1 MDITTTHNKDALT
14 TYLIDLKNDTRLSN
28 HTISAYQ
35 YDISS
40 FLKWLSTNDYTY
52 ITTHVI
58 KEYFKQLHE
67 THKPNSIKRKYISL
81 KKFFSEYSCVSIPNE
96 NPFTEIDLKLPRQK
110 TLPKTLTI
118 EEVTSL
124 LKAASQELDESKTE
138 FRKNQA
144 TRNIAILVLLVSSGS
159 RISEISSL
167 NLSSLD
173 MKNRIM
179 LIKGKGSK
187 ERLMYI
193 SSDAVIKCL
202 DRWLSIRNS
211 FNPKTDSLFLNKYG
225 TRLTIYS
232 VENIFKRYQHLSE
245 INQNSTPHYLRHT
258 FATKLLDNGADLR
271 SVQELL
277 GHSNI
282 TTTQIYT
289 EVSISRKKYVLSKY
303 NAINNIQF

>member
-1 MDITTTHNKDALT
+1 MDITTTHNKEALQ

-28 HTISAYQ
+28 HTISAYRC
-35 YDISS
+35 DISS
-40 FLKWLSTNDYTY
+40 FFKWLTTNDYTY
-52 ITTHVI
+52 ITPLVI
-58 KEYFKQLHE
+58 KEYFKQLHN
-67 THKPNSIKRKYISL
+67 THKPSSIKRKHISL
-81 KKFFSEYSCVSIPNE
+81 KKFFTEYSRISLPNK
-96 NPFTEIDLKLPRQK
+96 NPFIEIDLKLPRQK
-110 TLPKTLTI
+110 TLPKTLAI
-118 EEVTSL
+118 EEITAL
-124 LKAASQELDESKTE
+124 LKSASLELENANTD

-144 TRNIAILVLLVSSGS
+144 TRNLAILVLLVSSGS

-173 MKNRIM
+173 LNDRIM
-179 LIKGKGSK
+179 LIRGKGSK

-193 SSDAVIKCL
+193 SSDAVIQCL
-202 DRWLSIRNS
+202 VNWLSIRNS

-232 VENIFKRYQHLSE
+232 IENIFKRYQYLSN
-245 INQNSTPHYLRHT
+245 INQESTPHYLRHT

-303 NAINNIQF
+303 NAINTIVF

>member
-1 MDITTTHNKDALT
+1 MDITTTHNKEALT
-14 TYLIDLKNDTRLSN
+14 TYLIDLKNDTQLSN
-28 HTISAYQ
+28 HTIAAYQ
-35 YDISS
+35 CDISS
-40 FLKWLSTNDYTY
+40 FFKWLSINDYTY
-52 ITTHVI
+52 ITAHVI
-58 KEYFKQLHE
+58 KEYFKQLHI
-67 THKPNSIKRKYISL
+67 THKPNSIKRKHISL
-81 KKFFSEYSCVSIPNE
+81 RKFFTEYSQVSVPTV
-96 NPFTEIDLKLPRQK
+96 NPFVEIDLKLPRQK

-118 EEVTSL
+118 EEVTAL
-124 LKAASQELDESKTE
+124 LKAASHELEEATTD
-138 FRKNQA
+138 FRRNQT
-144 TRNIAILVLLVSSGS
+144 TRNMAILVLLVSSGA

-167 NLSSLD
+167 NLGSLD
-173 MKNRIM
+173 ITDRIM

-193 SSDAVIKCL
+193 SSDAVVKCL
-202 DRWLSIRNS
+202 NEWLNIRDS

-225 TRLTIYS
+225 TRLSIYS
-232 VENIFKRYQHLSE
+232 IENIFKRYQDLSK
-245 INQNSTPHYLRHT
+245 INQESTPHYLRHT

-303 NAINNIQF
+303 NAINNIVF

>member
-1 MDITTTHNKDALT
+1 MDITTTHNREALT
-14 TYLIDLKNDTRLSN
+14 TYLIDLKNDTRLSH
-28 HTISAYQ
+28 HTISAYRC
-35 YDISS
+35 DISS
-40 FLKWLSTNDYTY
+40 FFKWLEANDYTY
-52 ITTHVI
+52 ITSPVI
-58 KEYFKQLHE
+58 KEYFKQLHN
-67 THKPNSIKRKYISL
+67 THKPNSIKRKHISL
-81 KKFFSEYSCVSIPNE
+81 KKFFTEYSRISVPDE
-96 NPFTEIDLKLPRQK
+96 NPFTEIDLMLPRQK

-118 EEVTSL
+118 EEVTAL
-124 LKAASQELDESKTE
+124 LKAVSQELENAQTD

-144 TRNIAILVLLVSSGS
+144 TRNIAILLLLISSGS

-173 MKNRIM
+173 MKDRIM
-179 LIKGKGSK
+179 LIRGKGGK

-193 SSDAVIKCL
+193 SSDTVIKCL
-202 DRWLSIRNS
+202 DDWLAIRKT

-232 VENIFKRYQHLSE
+232 IENIFKRYQHLSM

-289 EVSISRKKYVLSKY
+289 EVSISRKKYVLTKY
-303 NAINNIQF
+303 NAINDIVF